1 MQVICLED
9 AAFYQLVKDVVAK
22 LKLEDSSQQMD
33 WIDGEA
39 AMTLLGI
46 KKSTLQNLRNEGLI
60 RFSQPSRK
68 VILYY
73 KPSLIEYLEK
83 NAKET
88 F

>member
-1 MQVICLED
+1 MQVICLEE
-9 AAFYQLVKDVVAK
+9 AAFYNLVKDVVAK
-22 LKLEDSSQQMD
+22 LKLESNSEQMEWVD
-33 WIDGEA
+33 AEA
-39 AMTLLGI
+39 AMKFLGI
-46 KKSTLQNLRNEGLI
+46 KKSSLQNLRNEGLI
-60 RFSQPSRK
+60 RYSQPSRK

>member
-9 AAFYQLVKDVVAK
+9 QAFYQLIKNVVAK
-22 LKLEDSSQQMD
+22 LKLEGNNEQID

-68 VILYY
+68 VILYF

>member
-9 AAFYQLVKDVVAK
+9 AAFYQLVKDVFAK
-22 LKLEDSSQQMD
+22 LKLESNSEQME
-33 WIDGEA
+33 WVDGEA
-39 AMTLLGI
+39 AMTFLGI

>member
-1 MQVICLED
+1 MNVICLHDE
-9 AAFYQLVKDVVAK
+9 AFYKLIEEIIAK
-22 LKLEDSSQQMD
+22 LKLDEKSHQMD
-33 WIDGEA
+33 WIDGES
-39 AMTLLGI
+39 AMAFLGI
-46 KKSTLQNLRNEGLI
+46 KKSTLQNIRNEGLI
-60 RFSQPSRK
+60 RYSQPTRK